1 MKIGIAK
8 MQIIVTEIKRVKHL
22 VCDRCHTDISESGG
36 CVCDELSRDEL
47 EATQM
52 A

>member
-1 MKIGIAK
+1 MLKTVIEVK
-8 MQIIVTEIKRVKHL
+8 KVTHDI
-22 VCDRCHTDISESGG
+22 CDRCHTDISESGS